1 MASTLVVVVA
11 LRPWFRGIVHP
22 EAGHELGPG
31 SFEGWYFKFV
41 SSDLSQRWAV
51 IPGIF
56 RGLDG
61 SDEAFVQVLD
71 GSTGRSWYHRYPVDE
86 FIAADDR
93 FDVAVGPNRFTA
105 AGARLDLPQLR
116 GQLRIA
122 SALDPWP
129 VRPWSPGVMGW
140 YAWVPAMECYHGVV
154 SFGHALAG
162 ELDVE
167 GSRVDFAGARGY
179 IEKDWGLAFPAGYLW
194 LHSNTFADSDASLMA
209 SVALIPWR
217 GREFRGFIVGL
228 RTGGRLHRF
237 ATYTGARSTSLHVDD
252 EHVRWTLQSP
262 ALPGRTRWALELRAD
277 RVAGGLLHAPIRTE
291 MHRRVEETLDA
302 EVDVTLR
309 RGSEVVFHDV
319 GRAAGLEVHG
329 DVDRLLAT
337 SE

>member
-1 MASTLVVVVA
+1 MRS
-11 LRPWFRGIVHP
+11 RIRGILHP
-22 EAGHELGPG
+22 EAVHELGPG
-31 SFEGWYFKFV
+31 SFEGWYVKFV
-41 SSDLSQRWAV
+41 SDDLTQRWAV

-61 SDEAFVQVLD
+61 ADEAFVQVLD
-71 GSTGRSWYHRYPVDE
+71 GGTGRSWYHRYPAAD
-86 FIAADDR
+86 FAAADDR
-93 FDVAVGPNRFTA
+93 FDVRVGPNRFSA
-105 AGARLDLPQLR
+105 AGATLDLPQLR
-116 GQLRIA
+116 GELRIT

-129 VRPWSPGVMGW
+129 VRLWSPGVMGW

-154 SFGHALAG
+154 SFGHSVAG
-162 ELDVE
+162 VLDVE
-167 GSRVDFAGARGY
+167 GAPVDFAGARGY

-194 LHSNTFADSDASLMA
+194 LHSNTFAASDASLMA

-228 RTGGRLHRF
+228 RTGGRLYRF

-252 EHVRWTLQSP
+252 EHVRWTLRAP
-262 ALPGRTRWALELRAD
+262 ALPGQPRLELELRAD

-302 EVDVTLR
+302 EVAVTLR
-309 RGSEVVFHDV
+309 RGDKVVFADV

-329 DVDRLLAT
+329 EVDRLLAT
-337 SE
+337 AE